1 MHAIWSHAHTYTYSL
16 ISSEITGVL
25 GDITVYQPSWHAT
38 LTAPDES
45 RGRDETGRASPVVAF
60 LPFTPYIRGSIPH
73 GDTTLDKRFQSD
85 CNLKLVTI
93 SNRQQGVKV

>member
-1 MHAIWSHAHTYTYSL
+1 M
-16 ISSEITGVL
+16 L

-60 LPFTPYIRGSIPH
+60 LPFTPYITGSIPH
-73 GDTTLDKRFQSD
+73 GDTTLD
-85 CNLKLVTI
+85 I
-93 SNRQQGVKV
+93 SAMIIRVSVDIQDTTVGVYSQVEIYSQI